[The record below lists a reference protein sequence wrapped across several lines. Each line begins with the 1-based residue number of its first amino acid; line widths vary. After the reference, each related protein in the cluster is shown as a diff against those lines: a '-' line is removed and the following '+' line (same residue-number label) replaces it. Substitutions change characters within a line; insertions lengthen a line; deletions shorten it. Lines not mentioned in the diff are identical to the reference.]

1 MKKENIIVYKTA
13 DDFAKDMGL
22 SEIEIALIRE
32 KKRLIKKLKARR
44 IESDISQAELAKRV
58 GSKQPAIARME
69 SEQVSQVSM
78 DFLFKVAMALG
89 VSFNVKSKL
98 AA

>member
-1 MKKENIIVYKTA
+1 MKKGNIIAYKTA
-13 DDFAKDMGL
+13 DDFAKGMGL
-22 SEIEIALIRE
+22 SGIEIALIRE
-32 KKRLIKKLKARR
+32 KKRLIRKLKARR

-69 SEQVSQVSM
+69 SGQVSQVSM
-78 DFLFKVAMALG
+78 DFLCKVAMALG
-89 VSFNVKSKL
+89 VSFNIKSKL